1 MLDYQSRVCKFDP
14 PLFLSFRRDFKPRSN
29 FRMAYVM
36 VGGQMP
42 EYTVIKI
49 VEGTHPFINPIAL
62 RKAKLYTILA
72 FLCAIGLTVF
82 LWDIYHLQFFLRDYE
97 G

>member
-62 RKAKLYTILA
+62 RKAKIVYNFNLSVCNRVNCLLVGHLPFAI
-72 FLCAIGLTVF
+72 FLEGL
-82 LWDIYHLQFFLRDYE
+82 
-97 G
+97 